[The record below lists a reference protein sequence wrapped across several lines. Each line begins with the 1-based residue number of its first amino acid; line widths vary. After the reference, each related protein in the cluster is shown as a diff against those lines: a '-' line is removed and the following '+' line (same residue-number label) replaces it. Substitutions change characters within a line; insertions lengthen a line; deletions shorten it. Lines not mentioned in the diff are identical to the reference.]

1 MIRRRAGFTL
11 IEVVLAMAIT
21 ALVMVLL
28 YSALRVGY
36 RSEERGS
43 KKQQLSQRIRAS
55 TDRLAWL
62 IAGAYPYKM
71 LRRDKEDRKE
81 DRVLFEGDSD
91 SLLMVTTSVEAFSD
105 DLADRDGLKVI
116 LIAVGEKGLSASEA
130 PFINYE
136 EDLPPELV
144 EYVFEPEAESIRFE
158 YMDAGEDGDE
168 KLWSD
173 TWSTEDTNYLPVA
186 VKATLT
192 IKVDGEPMEL
202 PPVIVRLMTGGQKGI
217 VTSPLELKSKRL

>member
-1 MIRRRAGFTL
+1 MIRRQSGFTL
-11 IEVVLAMAIT
+11 LEVVLAMAIT

-36 RSEERGS
+36 RSEEKGS

-62 IAGAYPYKM
+62 ISGAYPYKM
-71 LRRDKEDRKE
+71 LRRDKEDR
-81 DRVLFEGDSD
+81 VLFEGGSD
-91 SLLMVTTSVEAFSD
+91 RLLMVTTSVDAFSEEI
-105 DLADRDGLKVI
+105 ADKDGLKVI
-116 LIAVGEKGLSASEA
+116 MIAIGERGLSAAEA
-130 PFINYE
+130 PFINYDD
-136 EDLPPELV
+136 DLPPDLV
-144 EYVFEPEAESIRFE
+144 EYVFEPDAESIRFE

-173 TWSTEDTNYLPVA
+173 SWSTEDTNYLPVA

-192 IKVDGEPMEL
+192 IRVEGEAMEL

-217 VTSPLELKSKRL
+217 LTSPQELKSKRL